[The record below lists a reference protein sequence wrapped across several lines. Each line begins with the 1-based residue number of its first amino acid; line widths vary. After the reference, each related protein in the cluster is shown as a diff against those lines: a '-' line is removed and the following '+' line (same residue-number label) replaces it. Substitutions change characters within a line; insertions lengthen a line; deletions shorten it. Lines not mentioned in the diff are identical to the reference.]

1 MKRTFLLA
9 GLLAAAPLAGCGGGD
24 DHAHGPDTHT
34 HDAAPAAQATP
45 STTYLDTTGVAPD
58 TTGFFDAAEAEAAHH
73 AGGRHTHAD
82 GTTHDH

>member
-1 MKRTFLLA
+1 MNRTLLFA
-9 GLLAAAPLAGCGGGD
+9 GLLAAIPLSGCGGN

-34 HDAAPAAQATP
+34 HDAAPAAATTP
-45 STTYLDTTGVAPD
+45 STTFLDTTGVAAD
-58 TTGFFDAAEAEAAHH
+58 TTGFFDAAEAEAAHR

>member
-1 MKRTFLLA
+1 MTRL
-9 GLLAAAPLAGCGGGD
+9 LLAAVIVALAPLAGCGGGD

-34 HDAAPAAQATP
+34 HDAPPAAPATP

-58 TTGFFDAAEAEAAHH
+58 TTGFFDAAEAEAAHQ

-82 GTTHDH
+82 GTTHEH